1 MNTDILKPI
10 FWDLDVEKL
19 DIKENSRQI
28 IERVL
33 EWGDLGQVHWL
44 LKTYSKESI
53 MAVVKD
59 SRQLS
64 KKSANFWA
72 EYYGISKNEVRCLTR
87 LLQKEQKVLWPY

>member
-1 MNTDILKPI
+1 MKNEILRPI

-19 DIKENSRQI
+19 DIQKNSRQI

-33 EWGDLGQVHWL
+33 EWGDRPQARWMF
-44 LKTYSKESI
+44 KTYPKEEI
-53 MAVVKD
+53 IAVTKD

-72 EYYGISKNEVRCLTR
+72 EYYNISKDEVRCLTR
-87 LLQKEQKVLWPY
+87 LLQKEQKILWPY

>member
-1 MNTDILKPI
+1 MKNEILKPI

-19 DIKENSRQI
+19 DLRKNARQI

-33 EWGDLGQVHWL
+33 EWGGLKQVHWIME
-44 LKTYSKESI
+44 TYSKDEI
-53 MAVVKD
+53 IEVIKN

-72 EYYGISKNEVRCLTR
+72 NYYDVSREEVKCLTR
-87 LLQKEQKVLWPY
+87 LLQKQQKVLWPY

>member
-1 MNTDILKPI
+1 MKNEILKPI

-19 DIKENSRQI
+19 DLKENSRQI
-28 IERVL
+28 IERIL
-33 EWGDLGQVHWL
+33 EWGDLNQVHWMW
-44 LKTYSKESI
+44 KTYPKEQI
-53 MAVVKD
+53 VERVKN

-72 EYYGISKNEVRCLTR
+72 DYYQIPKDEVRCLTR